1 MRDFSFFCRPGYAL
15 APRTQGFYTINC
27 AAGHAEDN
35 RDEEEVYFPV
45 RTISTETLI
54 PVRTR
59 GNDISFSHLP
69 SSKPAAKRD
78 RPAFH
83 PCFLVETRCEIFVL
97 VWNLELR
104 GAESVRSEDC
114 TRSKEGIDLMYDA
127 HSPIS
132 VRCTSLIKCV
142 CLPGTLGGSKHDQH
156 CVSPL
161 SPISLPSSRSCFAH
175 S

>member
-1 MRDFSFFCRPGYAL
+1 MSCQVFCPPGCAL
-15 APRTQGFYTINC
+15 PLRTQGFYTINC

-35 RDEEEVYFPV
+35 RDEEEVYFSV

-59 GNDISFSHLP
+59 GNDISFPHPP
-69 SSKPAAKRD
+69 SSKPAAKRN

-83 PCFLVETRCEIFVL
+83 LCFLVETRYKTFVL

-114 TRSKEGIDLMYDA
+114 ARSKEGIDLMYDA

-132 VRCTSLIKCV
+132 VRCTSLIKSV
-142 CLPGTLGGSKHDQH
+142 CLSGILGGS
-156 CVSPL
+156 
-161 SPISLPSSRSCFAH
+161 
-175 S
+175 